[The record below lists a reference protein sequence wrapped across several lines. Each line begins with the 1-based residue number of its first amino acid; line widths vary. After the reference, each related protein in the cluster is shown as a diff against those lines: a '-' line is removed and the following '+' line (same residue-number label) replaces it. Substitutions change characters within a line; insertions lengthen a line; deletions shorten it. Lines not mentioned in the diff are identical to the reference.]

1 MLDDNQMVYPERHCC
16 PDALS
21 EIRMMKAMSSDIE
34 EIPCLSWLQNK
45 DKEGGINGMKGNF
58 FCIFVAERSQHLE
71 SVSVCLTES
80 QCVPMC
86 LTCLSDPFRSVT
98 GSSVDLGQGRSRSG
112 RMVRERGAVLSRL
125 RAQ

>member
-45 DKEGGINGMKGNF
+45 DKEGGINGMKGNIF
-58 FCIFVAERSQHLE
+58 FVFSLPKDHSTLRV
-71 SVSVCLTES
+71 S
-80 QCVPMC
+80 QCVSLRLNVSQC
-86 LTCLSDPFRSVT
+86 VLRAFQILSD
-98 GSSVDLGQGRSRSG
+98 L
-112 RMVRERGAVLSRL
+112 
-125 RAQ
+125 